1 MDNNNNNITME
12 QVEKDQSNISAAA
25 LQQQQ
30 QQQQQQQLQQQQ
42 QQQVNLASI
51 EVKDENIALNLM
63 VSFLQLGH
71 KRGAYSLE
79 ESSKIWECV
88 KMFVKPE

>member
-1 MDNNNNNITME
+1 MDNNNNNNNITLE
-12 QVEKDQSNISAAA
+12 QVEKDQSDMSDTVP
-25 LQQQQ
+25 QQQQ
-30 QQQQQQQLQQQQ
+30 QH
-42 QQQVNLASI
+42 QVNLASI

-88 KMFVKPE
+88 KMFVKAE

>member
-1 MDNNNNNITME
+1 MDNNNNNNNITME
-12 QVEKDQSNISAAA
+12 QVEKDQSDMSDTVP
-25 LQQQQ
+25 QQQQ
-30 QQQQQQQLQQQQ
+30 QH
-42 QQQVNLASI
+42 QVNLASI

-88 KMFVKPE
+88 KMFVKAE